1 MALGVG
7 RYLSTE
13 VLKVQSRAKSLS
25 ELQSV
30 KWIDAVDFYAFCKAV
45 DSRYGKRSS
54 KSPNALSNRA
64 LHYIKSTIVEMRD
77 RYIAD

>member
-1 MALGVG
+1 MVG

-25 ELQSV
+25 ELQSL
-30 KWIDAVDFYAFCKAV
+30 KWIEVLDFYAFGKAV

-54 KSPNALSNRA
+54 KSPNALSYRA